1 MTSSNENIFRVTGH
15 LCGEFTGPWWSQW
28 RLMLTLIC
36 ARINGWVNNIRE
48 PGDLRRYLSHYD
60 VIVMNTLR
68 ARCGLLTS
76 AYTVIWCSTLNIAS
90 SLDILFAI
98 NLYVSLI
105 SVFVLFN
112 FYKTVSSREIKGSLL
127 FFFTFMHSAKN
138 NLVWIFHS
146 FVNFTLQGA
155 IFEVDKIPKL

>member
-1 MTSSNENIFRVTGH
+1 MPSSNENIFRVTGH
-15 LCGEFTGPWWSQW
+15 LCGEFTGPRGGQW
-28 RLMLTLIC
+28 RGALMLTLIC
-36 ARINGWVNNIRE
+36 ARINGRVNNNRE
-48 PGDLRRYLSHYD
+48 AGDLRRYLAHYD

-68 ARCGLLTS
+68 ARCGLLTC
-76 AYTVIWCSTLNIAS
+76 AYTVIWCSILNLSS

-112 FYKTVSSREIKGSLL
+112 FYKTVSSREIKGSSLF

-155 IFEVDKIPKL
+155 IFEVD